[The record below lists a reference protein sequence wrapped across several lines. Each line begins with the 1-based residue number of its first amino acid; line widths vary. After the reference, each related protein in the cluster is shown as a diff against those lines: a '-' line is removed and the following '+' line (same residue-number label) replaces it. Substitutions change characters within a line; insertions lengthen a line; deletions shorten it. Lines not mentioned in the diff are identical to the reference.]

1 MKKTLNRYVNE
12 IAHDSYGESHG
23 TLLWYFMPEFITNL
37 IVYSMPLWIDAMFIG
52 ALKSTPAYATLGVT
66 NNIIHL
72 VIKIAEALAVSTIV
86 LSGQHNGQKEY
97 KRVGAV
103 MKDAFWT
110 TCLIGIFFCC
120 LLFFGGE
127 FLYRWYGVQPD
138 IIILGLPYI
147 RMRALGVLF
156 MFIYF
161 AFVGFLRGI
170 KNTRSPMKIFIFG
183 AILFVI
189 ADYVLIFGK
198 YGFPEYGL
206 QGSAIATLLQY
217 MGMSFIALL
226 YILFNH
232 KNRKYGVSLFS
243 GYGSWSDIVRFV
255 KISTP
260 IVIDKASVAIA
271 YIWLGSMIAPLGT
284 NALAAFSAIKDME
297 RFAFLPAI
305 AWAQVITFIVSNN
318 IGSGDFFAVKLNIKK
333 VTWMSSIMV
342 FALLM
347 IVVRYSS
354 YFLLL
359 FDKKG
364 DFTELVS
371 ATFPILSIFVLLDLF
386 QIILSGALR
395 GSGHLWT
402 VMLVRSVMVFGFFI
416 PISYFF
422 SYYFVGSDVLK
433 ILLIYGSFYISNG
446 LMSIWYIKIFRSE
459 KWSENCSIA

>member
-12 IAHDSYGESHG
+12 VTHDAHGETHAS
-23 TLLWYFMPEFITNL
+23 LLWYFMPEFVTNL
-37 IVYSMPLWIDAMFIG
+37 IVYSMPLWLDAVFIG

-86 LSGQHNGQKEY
+86 LSGQHNGQGEY

-110 TCLIGIFFCC
+110 TCLVGIFFCC

-127 FLYRWYGVQPD
+127 SLYRWYGVQPD
-138 IIILGLPYI
+138 IILLGLPYI
-147 RMRALGVLF
+147 KIRALGVLF

-170 KNTRSPMKIFIFG
+170 KNTRSPMKIFISG
-183 AILFVI
+183 AIIFILS
-189 ADYVLIFGK
+189 DYVLIFGK
-198 YGFPEYGL
+198 YGFAEYGL

-217 MGMSFIALL
+217 SSMSLIALL

-243 GYGSWSDIVRFV
+243 GYGSWDDIIRFAKV
-255 KISTP
+255 STP
-260 IVIDKASVAIA
+260 IVMDKASIAIA
-271 YIWLGSMIAPLGT
+271 YIWLGIMIAPMGT

-318 IGSGDFFAVKLNIKK
+318 IGSRDVLAVKVNIKK
-333 VTWMSSIMV
+333 VLWMSCIMV
-342 FALLM
+342 CILLM
-347 IVVRYSS
+347 VMVKYSS
-354 YFLLL
+354 SFLLL

-364 DFTELVS
+364 DFTSLVS
-371 ATFPILSIFVLLDLF
+371 AAFPIISGFVLLDLL

-402 VMLVRSVMVFGFFI
+402 VMIVRSVMVFGFFI
-416 PISYFF
+416 PISTFF
-422 SYYFVGSDVLK
+422 SYCSIESDVLK

-446 LMSIWYIKIFRSE
+446 LMSLWYIKIFRGKE
-459 KWSENCSIA
+459 WTKNCSIA

>member
-37 IVYSMPLWIDAMFIG
+37 IVYSMPLWIDAVFIG

-103 MKDAFWT
+103 MKDAFWA

-217 MGMSFIALL
+217 MGMSFVALL

>member
-371 ATFPILSIFVLLDLF
+371 ATFPILSVFVLLDLF

>member
-12 IAHDSYGESHG
+12 IAHDAHAESH
-23 TLLWYFMPEFITNL
+23 TSLLWYFMPEFITNL
-37 IVYSMPLWIDAMFIG
+37 IVYSMPLFLDAVFIG

-127 FLYRWYGVQPD
+127 SLYRWYGVQPD

-147 RMRALGVLF
+147 RIRALGVLF

-183 AILFVI
+183 AILFVV

-217 MGMSFIALL
+217 VGMSFVALL

-243 GYGSWSDIVRFV
+243 GYGSWNDIVRFV

-318 IGSGDFFAVKLNIKK
+318 IGSGDLLAVKLNIKK
-333 VTWMSSIMV
+333 VTWMSCIMV

-371 ATFPILSIFVLLDLF
+371 ATFPILSLFVLLDLF

-422 SYYFVGSDVLK
+422 SYHFVGSDVLK

-446 LMSIWYIKIFRSE
+446 LMSIWYMKIFRSE